1 MTSDFYIEN
10 KIKLGHNVVRAIRNE
25 LSLEK
30 EISLKLDD
38 LLKITSLH
46 VVDIT
51 NDELEQI
58 THFTNLVDLSLC
70 FVGDVDLFPLQ
81 SLHTLKYLALKNM
94 NVENSVSY
102 THLTLPTKA

>member
-10 KIKLGHNVVRAIRNE
+10 KVKLGYNVVRAIRNE

-30 EISLKLDD
+30 ETSLKLDD

-51 NDELEQI
+51 NDEFEQI
-58 THFTNLVDLSLC
+58 RLRSTHGS
-70 FVGDVDLFPLQ
+70 
-81 SLHTLKYLALKNM
+81 
-94 NVENSVSY
+94 VEGRGCHS
-102 THLTLPTKA
+102 